1 MKRRDFLK
9 GIFGVAVVAAVS
21 PSLGAFIPV
30 EPVQVTIGQYADFYS
45 MSDIAMATAI
55 DPLVIQA
62 AEQLAY
68 RAARSVDK
76 LVQEQLG

>member
-21 PSLGAFIPV
+21 PSLGKFIPL
-30 EPVQVTIGQYADFYS
+30 EPIRVTIGEYADYYS

-55 DPLVIQA
+55 DPLVIQV

-68 RAARSVDK
+68 RAAWSVDR
-76 LVQEQLG
+76 LVQEQIG